1 MDLGWI
7 SLAALLIVIVVSC
20 TTAVNPGLLALALA
34 FVIGVYIAPWF
45 GQPIGVKGVA
55 AGFPGELFLTLVAVT
70 CLFAQ
75 AQVNGTLEQIARAA
89 VGCCRGNLGLVPLA
103 FFGVTLAISSTGA
116 GSIAAAGLV
125 APAAMATAGRTGIS
139 VFLMALMVGHGA
151 VAGGMSP
158 FAPTGVIANGL
169 MNRMGLVGYEWQIYL
184 HNQLANVLVAAAG
197 YVLLGGWRLLGQNH
211 GAATKLPAQDSF
223 AIEERE
229 PARRSSV
236 EPRPQKGDAQP
247 FQRRHA
253 VTLAVLA
260 ALIVSVIF
268 FKVDVAVGAFAGAI
282 LLTLTRMAD
291 EREAIRAMPWSV
303 ILMVSGVSVLTALL
317 EKTGGIDRFTD
328 LVARV
333 STPQSAPGV
342 VALLTGLVSVY
353 SSTSGVVLPT
363 FLPGVPGLIEKLGG
377 GDPLAI
383 SSAMVIGGNLVDVS
397 PLSTIGALCV
407 AAATAAVNRR
417 VLFNQVLIW
426 GLSMALV
433 AAGGCYLL
441 FGLL

>member
-34 FVIGVYIAPWF
+34 FVIGVYVAPWF

-55 AGFPGELFLTLVAVT
+55 AGFPGELFLTLIGVT

-75 AQVNGTLEQIARAA
+75 AQVNGTLDQIARAA
-89 VGCCRGNLGLVPLA
+89 VGCCRGNPALVPVA
-103 FFGVTLAISSTGA
+103 FFGVALAISSTGA

-125 APAAMATAGRTGIS
+125 APAAMAAAGRTGIS

-158 FAPTGVIANGL
+158 FAPTGVIANGW
-169 MNRMGLVGYEWQIYL
+169 MNRMGLVGHEWQIYL
-184 HNQLANVLVAAAG
+184 HNLLANVLVAAAG
-197 YVLLGGWRLLGQNH
+197 YLILGGWRLRGQHH
-211 GAATKLPAQDSF
+211 GAATKLPVHDSF
-223 AIEERE
+223 PIEKRE
-229 PARRSSV
+229 QVGLAAV
-236 EPRPQKGDAQP
+236 QPRPQAGEPP

-268 FKVDVAVGAFAGAI
+268 FQVDVAVGAFAGAV
-282 LLTLTRMAD
+282 LLTLARMAD

-303 ILMVSGVSVLTALL
+303 ILMVCGVSVLTALL
-317 EKTGGIDRFTD
+317 GKTGGIDRFTD
-328 LVARV
+328 LVARI

-363 FLPGVPGLIEKLGG
+363 FLPSVPSLIEKLGG

-383 SSAMVIGGNLVDVS
+383 ASAMVIGGNLVDVS

-407 AAATAAVNRR
+407 AAATAAANRR

-433 AAGGCYLL
+433 AAAGCYIF
-441 FGLL
+441 FGWF